1 MMELTPKTKVLQLI
15 RSYDFMLD
23 YLVAYAPE
31 FKKLKNPVMRNTV
44 GRFATL
50 EMAASMADRPLE
62 RLLADIQRVIRD
74 QTGQELPLTLEG
86 GSGLDPERIRV
97 LKEIIQDLHQG
108 ASMDELKRR
117 FAELLEDVSPAEI
130 AQMEQQLIAEGLPQA
145 EVKRLCDVHVQ
156 VFKESLDRQEKPS
169 TPAGHPVHTFQ
180 AENRALRQAA
190 ERLTALLAG
199 PGEGGLER
207 ERDVIGAALEQLGQV
222 ELHYQ
227 RKENQLFP
235 LLERRGVVGP
245 SQVMWA
251 IHDDVRTLLKQA
263 VAALAAG
270 DEAELGVRG
279 RELCTTVVDM
289 IYKED
294 NILFPMALQVL
305 RPEDWGEV
313 RRGEEEIG
321 FALGVRPGSG
331 WQPPAGQGEATN
343 ATGGILDQLP
353 LDTGLLGLEMINLM
367 LKHLPLDLSLV
378 DEEDRVVYYSDTAE
392 RIFPRSPGVIG
403 RKVQL
408 CHPQKSVHM
417 VQAILDAFRAG
428 DKDVAEFWIQMRGR
442 FLHIRYFAVRDASK
456 KYRGC
461 LEVSQDVTAIRALEG
476 ERRLLDWG
484 APAAN
489 KQQDSEVSA

>member
-1 MMELTPKTKVLQLI
+1 MELTPKTKVLQLI

-31 FKKLKNPVMRNTV
+31 FKKLKNPLMRNTV

-50 EMAASMADRPLE
+50 EMAASMADQPLE
-62 RLLADIQRVIRD
+62 RLLTDIQGAILER
-74 QTGQELPLTLEG
+74 TGQELPLQLEG
-86 GSGLDPERIRV
+86 GPTLDPERIGV
-97 LKEIIQDLHQG
+97 LKAIIQDLHG
-108 ASMDELKRR
+108 GVPMDELKRR

-130 AQMEQQLIAEGLPQA
+130 AQMEQQLIAEGLPQT

-156 VFKESLDRQEKPS
+156 VFKESLDRQDKPAS
-169 TPAGHPVHTFQ
+169 PAGHPVHTFQ
-180 AENRALRQAA
+180 AENGALRRVA
-190 ERLTALLAG
+190 ERLTALLDG
-199 PGEGGLER
+199 LGEQGLEPGR
-207 ERDVIGAALEQLGQV
+207 EAIGAALGRLGQV
-222 ELHYQ
+222 ELHYR

-251 IHDDVRTLLKQA
+251 IHDDVRALLKQA

-270 DEAELGVRG
+270 DEAELVARG

-294 NILFPMALQVL
+294 NILFPMSLQVL
-305 RPEDWGEV
+305 QPEDWGEV
-313 RRGEEEIG
+313 RHGEEEIG
-321 FALGVRPGSG
+321 FALGVRPGTDWTPEPTATGSA
-331 WQPPAGQGEATN
+331 PAS
-343 ATGGILDQLP
+343 GGILDQLP

-367 LKHLPLDLSLV
+367 LKPLPLDLSLV

-428 DKDVAEFWIQMRGR
+428 EKDVAEFWIQMRGR
-442 FLHIRYFAVRDASK
+442 FLHIRYFAVRDASRT
-456 KYRGC
+456 YRGC

-484 APAAN
+484 APN
-489 KQQDSEVSA
+489 MEVSA